1 MSRLAI
7 RQHPCHNTNSLKIK
21 NVREHSFGGLN
32 MENTNTTLTHS
43 RTFSKNQKWV
53 IASTSSGFALE
64 NMDVLF
70 LSFAMSSMI
79 GQLHL
84 SGGAAGLI
92 GSITNLGMLFG
103 GIIFGLVGDRFGR
116 VKTFTYTI
124 FIFAFATA
132 MMALANNIAV
142 IYLLRFLAGIGAGG
156 EYGVGISMIA
166 ESFHKNQIGKMT
178 SVAAIGG
185 QVGAIL
191 AAVTA
196 ALVIPHLGWHAL
208 FLVGIVPV
216 VLTYFVRRHLT
227 ETAEFV
233 QAKQQET
240 ESTTKAVFKYMF
252 SSPKLAYQS
261 FALMIMTTVQIAGY
275 FGLMNWLPIIVQKQ
289 LGLNVSGSSLWMIS
303 TIIGM
308 SLGMMTFGSILDFFG
323 PRRAFGIFLIASA
336 AMVFTITLAHNTVSL
351 LIIGAIVGFFSN
363 GMFGGY
369 GAVISRLYPTE
380 IRSTANN
387 VIVNIG
393 RAVGGFSSVVIGIL
407 MDHYSLTVVMGFLSI
422 LYIVSFI
429 TMITLPGL
437 KQLNSRQKA

>member
-1 MSRLAI
+1 MKDTAI
-7 RQHPCHNTNSLKIK
+7 I
-21 NVREHSFGGLN
+21 EH
-32 MENTNTTLTHS
+32 THS
-43 RTFSKNQKWV
+43 LTTKQKWT

-70 LSFAMSSMI
+70 LSFTMSSMI
-79 GQLHL
+79 SQLHL

-103 GIIFGLVGDRFGR
+103 GVLFGLIGDRFGR

-124 FIFAFATA
+124 FIFALATA
-132 MMALANNIAV
+132 MMAVANNITE
-142 IYLLRFLAGIGAGG
+142 IYILRFLAGIGAGG
-156 EYGVGISMIA
+156 EYGVGIAMIA

-178 SVAAIGG
+178 SIAAIGG

-191 AAVTA
+191 AAVLA
-196 ALVIPHLGWHAL
+196 ALIIPRFGWHAL

-216 VLTYFVRRHLT
+216 VLTYFVRRHLS
-227 ETAEFV
+227 ETDEFI
-233 QAKQQET
+233 QSQQEHH
-240 ESTTKAVFKYMF
+240 ESTIKAVFKYMF
-252 SSPKLAYQS
+252 SSPKVAYQS
-261 FALMIMTTVQIAGY
+261 GALMVMTTVQIAGY

-289 LGLNVSGSSLWMIS
+289 LGLNVSSSSLWMIA

-308 SLGMMTFGSILDFFG
+308 SLGMMTFGTILDYFG

-336 AMVFTITLAHNTVSL
+336 LMVYTITLAHNLVSL
-351 LIIGAIVGFFSN
+351 LIIGAVVGFFSN

-387 VIVNIG
+387 VIVNVG

-407 MDHYSLTVVMGFLSI
+407 MDHYSLTVVMGSLSA
-422 LYIVSFI
+422 LYLLSLV
-429 TMITLPGL
+429 TMLTLPGL
-437 KQLNSRQKA
+437 KGLTVSK

>member
-1 MSRLAI
+1 
-7 RQHPCHNTNSLKIK
+7 
-21 NVREHSFGGLN
+21 
-32 MENTNTTLTHS
+32 MENTSLTRSH
-43 RTFSKNQKWV
+43 TFSKNQKWV

-79 GQLHL
+79 SQLHL

-103 GIIFGLVGDRFGR
+103 GILFGLIGDRFGR
-116 VKTFTYTI
+116 VKTFSYTI

-132 MMALANNIAV
+132 AMAFANNITL
-142 IYLLRFLAGIGAGG
+142 IYGLRFLAGIGAGG
-156 EYGVGISMIA
+156 EYGVGISLIA

-185 QVGAIL
+185 QIGVIL
-191 AAVTA
+191 AAIA
-196 ALVIPHLGWHAL
+196 AAFIIPQLGWHAL
-208 FLVGIVPV
+208 FLLGLVPV
-216 VLTYFVRRHLT
+216 VLTYFIRRHLH
-227 ETAEFV
+227 ETTEFV
-233 QAKQQET
+233 EAKKE
-240 ESTTKAVFKYMF
+240 EKRSTTSAVFKFMF

-303 TIIGM
+303 TIVGM
-308 SLGMMTFGSILDFFG
+308 SLGMITFGSILDFFG
-323 PRRAFGIFLIASA
+323 PRRAFGIFLLASA
-336 AMVFTITLAHNTVSL
+336 AMVFTITLAHNTISL

-407 MDHYSLTVVMGFLSI
+407 MDHYSITVVMAFLSI
-422 LYIVSFI
+422 LYVISFI
-429 TMITLPGL
+429 TMITLPGMKKMAL
-437 KQLNSRQKA
+437 HANEE